1 VLAVSPDGTTLVI
14 TDPIRQFV
22 YLYNAS
28 GTTATTGTGGTTTA
42 AGIQT
47 QFGGVGTHAAFSPDS
62 QTVYITLG
70 DYNSATGV
78 TTPNNQLLVHS
89 QFTGWYST
97 TSSQATTDVA
107 LGVPYV
113 GAFFGGNPT
122 TARSYCPVTT
132 ISSGATT
139 TSSTTTNLFYP
150 DAGVLAP
157 PTDRVATTNDGYHVL
172 GATVTPAPTFRDLV
186 IGTPSGT
193 NTVQASG
200 LPIGP
205 CPPDSVKPTPQQF
218 TTGPVFGGTLPG
230 ITATAITGVFP
241 TSDSKT
247 AFVTYTGTG
256 GVVPTYTPATPQPSA
271 TPGAAPIIGPG
282 TLGSIALSKALGTP
296 VAPVAGVVSADNQT
310 FYAGTSGDN
319 AVHLITKQADGSH
332 KDVTTPLAPKLPD
345 VNGNIVAPN
354 LLVQKPRKSTS

>member
-1 VLAVSPDGTTLVI
+1 V
-14 TDPIRQFV
+14 
-22 YLYNAS
+22 
-28 GTTATTGTGGTTTA
+28 
-42 AGIQT
+42 
-47 QFGGVGTHAAFSPDS
+47 FSPDS

-70 DYNSATGV
+70 DYNAATGV

-132 ISSGATT
+132 ISGLTST
-139 TSSTTTNLFYP
+139 TSSTTTNVFYP
-150 DAGVLAP
+150 NAGVLAP
-157 PTDRVATTNDGYHVL
+157 ATNRVATTNDGLHLL
-172 GATVTPAPTFRDLV
+172 GATPTTFTDSLLSTPAIT
-186 IGTPSGT
+186 TPPP
-193 NTVQASG
+193 QPAHPG
-200 LPIGP
+200 LPTNN
-205 CPPDSVKPTPQQF
+205 CPDTTPQNF
-218 TTGPVFGGTLPG
+218 IATPVFNNALPS

-256 GVVPTYTPATPQPSA
+256 GVVPAYTPQPTA
-271 TPGAAPIIGPG
+271 GG
-282 TLGSIALSKALGTP
+282 TLTTIPLSTALGTP
-296 VAPVAGVVSADNQT
+296 IAPVAGVVSADNLT

-319 AVHLITKQADGSH
+319 AVHLITKQADGTY
-332 KDVTTPLAPKLPD
+332 KDVTTPIAPKLPD